1 MSIYNSVKKH
11 ENLNFVTKL
20 KAIQRIQAGEK
31 NSTAADDFEIP
42 QSTPST
48 LLKNKADIK
57 AKVAEQQT

>member
-1 MSIYNSVKKH
+1 MMVCVKKH
-11 ENLNFVTKL
+11 ENLDFVTKL
-20 KAIQRIQAGEK
+20 EAIQRIQAGAK
-31 NSTAADDFEIP
+31 NSTVADNFKIP